1 MGMRVPRIAG
11 VAGGVGTSLL
21 ADALHAIDDGVYV
34 DGPVDV
40 LVCRTTLTSL
50 GDAHRA
56 LSQVVY
62 PPVLAVVADIPD
74 VVPGP
79 VRARIRM
86 ASAYLLDAIAVP
98 FVGEWRNVDDPYSE
112 ASWVLDPDI
121 RLPKSLRPF
130 SKAMRSLAHALEPLL
145 STNPIPAEPADSDRE
160 SDVDHDADH
169 DGVHDA
175 DSDSIRELTRPRLA

>member
-1 MGMRVPRIAG
+1 MGMRVPRVAG
-11 VAGGVGTSLL
+11 VAGGVGTTLL

-56 LSQVVY
+56 LTQVPY

-74 VVPGP
+74 VVPSA

-86 ASAYLLDAIAVP
+86 VSPYLRDAVAVP
-98 FVGEWRNVDDPYSE
+98 FVGGWRNLDDPYSE
-112 ASWVLDPDI
+112 ASWVLSPEVRI
-121 RLPKSLRPF
+121 PKSLRGF
-130 SKAMRSLAHALEPLL
+130 AKAMRVLAGALEPLL
-145 STNPIPAEPADSDRE
+145 GTDPAPTAATSSADT
-160 SDVDHDADH
+160 A
-169 DGVHDA
+169 
-175 DSDSIRELTRPRLA
+175 RELTRPRPA